1 MLTIKKLEPEFIK
14 ANNEGDYKKLRD
26 LGSQMSRLY
35 LEIGKHREAEDVKRY
50 FMKAVNEKKLKTS
63 EINNLVKTSSTVVI
77 GTVEKIKNPFDDM
90 IKNG

>member
-1 MLTIKKLEPEFIK
+1 MITKSGKGVFGGIAFGYIKIVNDK
-14 ANNEGDYKKLRD
+14 
-26 LGSQMSRLY
+26 
-35 LEIGKHREAEDVKRY
+35 EDVKRY